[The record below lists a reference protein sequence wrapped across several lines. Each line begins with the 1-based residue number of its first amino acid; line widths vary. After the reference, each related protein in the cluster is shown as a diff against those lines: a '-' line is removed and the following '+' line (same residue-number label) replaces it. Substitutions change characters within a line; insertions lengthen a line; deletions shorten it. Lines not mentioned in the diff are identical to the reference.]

1 MTGYLWYVSVHHS
14 VHHWHPAHSG
24 YLYYVKRNHAM
35 HHADETHNFG
45 VTSRF
50 WDWVFSTMRQP

>member
-1 MTGYLWYVSVHHS
+1 MHHA

-24 YLYYVKRNHAM
+24 YLYGIKRGHAM
-35 HHADETHNFG
+35 HHADEAYNFG

-50 WDWVFSTMRQP
+50 WDRVFGTSRPSR